1 VEPKLQ
7 AVTLLLGGEPGENG
21 ILELPKYAGTWTQER
36 RNSSSF
42 ILIDMSYYGNCLPT
56 KGILNIESLSYVDIN
71 FGSACIVAPQT
82 IRHSARNER
91 Q

>member
-1 VEPKLQ
+1 MPNCLR
-7 AVTLLLGGEPGENG
+7 GYN
-21 ILELPKYAGTWTQER
+21 AGTWTQER

-71 FGSACIVAPQT
+71 FGSSRMPFSPGSPPSKSVTACSLGSTEVITALG
-82 IRHSARNER
+82 
-91 Q
+91 